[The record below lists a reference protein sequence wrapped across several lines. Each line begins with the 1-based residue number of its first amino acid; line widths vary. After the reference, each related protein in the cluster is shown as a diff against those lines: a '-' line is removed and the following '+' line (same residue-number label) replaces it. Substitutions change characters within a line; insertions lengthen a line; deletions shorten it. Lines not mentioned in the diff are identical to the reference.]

1 MIDLQ
6 LLFVLLHTLSVQELR
21 EVHGLTKLEMPW
33 IVVELVIHAMTL
45 RRMMNFE
52 VPEDLQC
59 IEFFAGP
66 DKSSQ
71 IAKAFAEMGLSSLA
85 FDVLRSLALT

>member
-21 EVHGLTKLEMPW
+21 EVHGLTKLEMPS

-52 VPEDLQC
+52 VPEDLQR

-71 IAKAFAEMGLSSLA
+71 IAKAFAELGLSSLA